1 MAEPILE
8 WRGDYLEVRREDG
21 WEYAARVRNL
31 GAAVML
37 ALTDARE
44 VVLVEQY
51 RVPLG
56 ARTIELPAGLVGDHA
71 PGESFAQSAA
81 RELTEETGFSA
92 AEWQD
97 LGVFATS
104 PGMSSETFQLF
115 KATGLTREHA
125 GGGVGDEAIT
135 VHVVALDTL
144 GTWLAARRA
153 EGLVIDSRLVALLG
167 LV

>member
-1 MAEPILE
+1 MIE
-8 WRGDYLEVRREDG
+8 WRGTYLEVRREAG
-21 WEYAARVRNL
+21 WEYAARVRDI

-56 ARTIELPAGLVGDHA
+56 CRTIEFPAGLVGDYA
-71 PGESFAQSAA
+71 ADESFADSAA
-81 RELTEETGFSA
+81 RELLEETGFSA
-92 AEWQD
+92 ATWQD
-97 LGVFATS
+97 LGDFATS

-125 GGGVGDEAIT
+125 GGGVGHENIT

-144 GTWLAARRA
+144 AEWLAARRA
-153 EGLVIDSRLVALLG
+153 DGLVIDSRLVALLA
-167 LV
+167 LA